1 MVKLISFI
9 ILKKVYSLMRIP
21 LKIKMVYFY
30 KRWTSKQLQPEN
42 RHRLSH
48 ENSGL
53 SSMLVLLPNSEK
65 GVKIADRIL
74 KPIIAK
80 QIEKVNISL
89 CCAQHKSG
97 DYIEFGFSEI
107 ISYNDSD
114 MDRWGFPKK
123 SFIAKVNH
131 HKFEAVVDLNY
142 DFNPFST
149 WLVRSAESPVRIGFN
164 SIYADDAF
172 NIIFDRNET
181 SLLENDYKQIFKVL
195 GL

>member
-1 MVKLISFI
+1 
-9 ILKKVYSLMRIP
+9 MRIP
-21 LKIKMVYFY
+21 LKIQMVYFY

-42 RHRLSH
+42 RHRLSR
-48 ENSGL
+48 ENKGVRTL
-53 SSMLVLLPNSEK
+53 LVLLPDSVR
-65 GVKIADRIL
+65 GAKIADRIL

-80 QIEKVNISL
+80 QVEKVNISL

-123 SFIAKVNH
+123 SFIAKVNR